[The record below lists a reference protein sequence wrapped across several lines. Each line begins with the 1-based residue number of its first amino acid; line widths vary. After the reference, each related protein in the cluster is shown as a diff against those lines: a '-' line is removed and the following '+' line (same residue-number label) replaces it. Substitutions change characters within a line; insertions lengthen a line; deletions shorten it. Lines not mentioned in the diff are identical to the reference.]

1 MLREA
6 LAGQRIA
13 ITGATGFLGTA
24 LVERL
29 LRQVPDAELVLIVRP
44 GRRGVADRVRREI
57 LRNDCFDRLRRLLG
71 DDFDAEMAR
80 RVTPIAGDVTQDG
93 LGLDAEGQAIF
104 ATCSTVIHSAA
115 SVSFDAPLDSAVE
128 INLLGPSRVAAT
140 MAAVR
145 SPAAIPADAAVRSPA
160 TPADAAHATAA
171 AHTTSTA
178 EAPSPANAPNAA
190 AHTTAAA
197 EAPITAKASRAAK
210 STKTSRATKGPAPAP
225 SPRSPHLIAVS
236 TAYVAGTRRGDA
248 PEALLP
254 DTPFATE
261 IEWRPEIVAARR
273 ARADYD
279 AESRHP
285 RQLASFTKAAR
296 SELGAAGVPVLA
308 AKAEKLRQEWVKDRM
323 VDAGKARAQGL
334 GWPDAYAYTK
344 ALGERALMES
354 RGDVRV
360 SIVRPSI
367 IESALAEPVPG
378 WIRGFRMAEPVI
390 ISLGKGLLKEFPGLP
405 EGVVDVIPVDLVVAA
420 IIAVAAN
427 GGPPEGTPPEVFQ
440 VASGSRN
447 PLRYRQLVEL
457 VRGWFG
463 EHPLADDNG
472 QPIVVPEW
480 SYPGRGRVRKQLAQ
494 ATRMLE
500 TAEKGLLSLPLRG
513 RQAELSAR
521 LEEKRAEAERALGYV
536 ELYGAYT
543 ETEAVFRMEHLLE
556 LWNTVPEDDQADFLF
571 DPAGIEW
578 RHYIRDTHMPSV
590 VTHARVRLAGPSR
603 RVPAAGTREER
614 GRRAILAPE
623 RHMAVFDLENTL
635 IASNVV
641 DSYAWLATR
650 RISDEDRLRLVLRT
664 LREAPR
670 LLALDRQDRGDFL
683 RHFYRRYEGA
693 PVARLE
699 HDAWELWSD
708 LLLTKAFPAGIRRVR
723 EHRRL
728 GHRTLLITGALDV
741 AIEPLRPL
749 FDDVMCASLG
759 VKDGRY
765 TGELLAAPPT
775 GEARA
780 LLMADYAAARGF
792 ELAEAVAY
800 ADSASDLP
808 MLEAVGHPVAVN
820 PETKLAAIARKRG
833 WHVEQW
839 PRSPGGPRP
848 LLPIARMAANS

>member
-24 LVERL
+24 LTERL
-29 LRQVPDAELVLIVRP
+29 LRQIPDLELVLIVRP
-44 GRRGVADRVRREI
+44 GRRGAGDRVRREI
-57 LRNDCFDRLRRLLG
+57 LRNDCFDRLRRQFG
-71 DDFDAEMAR
+71 ADAFDADMAR
-80 RVTPIAGDVTQDG
+80 RIIPVAGDVTAEG
-93 LGLDAEGQAIF
+93 LGLDADGRA
-104 ATCSTVIHSAA
+104 ALAGCSTVIHSAA
-115 SVSFDAPLDSAVE
+115 SVSFDAPLDMAVE

-140 MAAVR
+140 L
-145 SPAAIPADAAVRSPA
+145 ADVG
-160 TPADAAHATAA
+160 
-171 AHTTSTA
+171 
-178 EAPSPANAPNAA
+178 
-190 AHTTAAA
+190 
-197 EAPITAKASRAAK
+197 AKHGDR
-210 STKTSRATKGPAPAP
+210 P
-225 SPRSPHLIAVS
+225 PHLIAVS
-236 TAYVAGTRRGDA
+236 TAYVAGTRRGNA
-248 PEALLP
+248 PEALLA

-261 IEWRPEIVAARR
+261 IAWRPEVVAARR

-279 AESRHP
+279 AASRLP
-285 RQLASFTKAAR
+285 KQLSHFARAAR

-308 AKAEKLRQEWVKDRM
+308 AKAEKLRLEWVKDSLVR
-323 VDAGKARAQGL
+323 AGKARAQVL

-344 ALGERALMES
+344 ALGERALLEQ

-360 SIVRPSI
+360 SFVRPSI
-367 IESALAEPVPG
+367 IESALADPEPG

-420 IIAVAAN
+420 LIAVAAS
-427 GGPPEGTPPEVFQ
+427 GGPETGDAPQVFQ

-447 PLRYRQLVEL
+447 PLRYRRLVEL

-463 EHPLADDNG
+463 DHPLADSNG

-494 ATRMLE
+494 VTKALE
-500 TAEKGLLSLPLRG
+500 TAEKGLLALPLRG

-543 ETEAVFRMEHLLE
+543 ETEAVFQVDHLVA
-556 LWNTVPEDDQADFLF
+556 LWDTLPPEDQGDFLF

-578 RHYIRDTHMPSV
+578 PMYIQETHMPSV
-590 VTHARVRLAGPSR
+590 VSHARVRMAGPSKR
-603 RVPAAGTREER
+603 GPAALTREER
-614 GRRAILAPE
+614 GRRAVLAPE

-635 IASNVV
+635 IKSNVV
-641 DSYAWLATR
+641 DSFAYLATR
-650 RISDEDRLRLVLRT
+650 RITEEDRFRLVLKT
-664 LREAPR
+664 VREAPR
-670 LLALDRQDRGDFL
+670 LLKLDMQDRGDFL

-699 HDAWELWSD
+699 RDAWEMWND

-749 FDDVMCASLG
+749 FDDVVCATLG
-759 VKDGRY
+759 IKDGRY
-765 TGELLAAPPT
+765 TGELLEAPPT

-780 LLMADYAAARGF
+780 MLMADYAAEHGF
-792 ELAEAVAY
+792 RLEESVAY

-848 LLPIARMAANS
+848 LLPIARTAATR

>member
-29 LRQVPDAELVLIVRP
+29 LRQIPDCELALIVRP
-44 GRRGVADRVRREI
+44 GRRGPAERIRREI
-57 LRNDCFDRLRRLLG
+57 LRNDCFDRLRAELG
-71 DDFDAEMAR
+71 PAFDTEVSR
-80 RVTPIAGDVTQDG
+80 RIIAVAGDVGTDG
-93 LGLDAEGQAIF
+93 LGLDAAGQEILAG
-104 ATCSTVIHSAA
+104 CRTVIHAAA
-115 SVSFDAPLDSAVE
+115 SVSFDSPLDSAVE
-128 INLLGPSRVAAT
+128 VNLLGPSRVAAA
-140 MAAVR
+140 MGAAR
-145 SPAAIPADAAVRSPA
+145 ANFPEA
-160 TPADAAHATAA
+160 TPGAA
-171 AHTTSTA
+171 AH
-178 EAPSPANAPNAA
+178 
-190 AHTTAAA
+190 
-197 EAPITAKASRAAK
+197 
-210 STKTSRATKGPAPAP
+210 
-225 SPRSPHLIAVS
+225 LVAVS
-236 TAYVAGTRRGDA
+236 TAYVAGTRRGEA

-254 DTPFATE
+254 ETPFATE
-261 IEWRPEIVAARR
+261 IEWRPEVVAARR
-273 ARADYD
+273 VRADAD
-279 AESRHP
+279 AESRDPKHLT
-285 RQLASFTKAAR
+285 QFAKAALG
-296 SELGAAGVPVLA
+296 ELGAAGTPVLA
-308 AKAEKLRQEWVKDRM
+308 AKAEKLRLEWVKDHLIT
-323 VDAGKARAQGL
+323 AGKARARAL

-344 ALGERALMES
+344 ALGERALMEN
-354 RGDVRV
+354 RGEVRL

-367 IESALAEPVPG
+367 IESALAEPMAG

-390 ISLGKGLLKEFPGLP
+390 ISLGRGLLKEFPGLP

-420 IIAVAAN
+420 IVAVAAD
-427 GGPPEGTPPEVFQ
+427 GGPPAGAPPQVFQ

-447 PLRYRQLVEL
+447 PLRYRKLVEL
-457 VRGWFG
+457 VRDWFG
-463 EHPLADDNG
+463 EHPLADSNG

-480 SYPGRGRVRKQLAQ
+480 SYPGRGRVQKQLAQ
-494 ATRMLE
+494 ATRLLSA
-500 TAEKGLLSLPLRG
+500 AEKGLHALPLRG

-521 LEEKRAEAERALGYV
+521 LEEKRMEAERALGYV

-543 ETEAVFRMEHLLE
+543 ETEAVFRVDHLLE
-556 LWNTVPEDDQADFLF
+556 LWARLPPADQADFLF

-578 RHYIRDTHMPSV
+578 AMYVRDTHMPSV
-590 VTHARVRLAGPSR
+590 VSHARVRMAGPSKR
-603 RVPAAGTREER
+603 TTPAVSREDR

-623 RHMAVFDLENTL
+623 RQLAVFDLENTL
-635 IASNVV
+635 IKSNVV

-650 RISDEDRLRLVLRT
+650 RIDDEDRVRLVLRT

-670 LLALDRQDRGDFL
+670 LLSLDRQDRGDFL

-699 HDAWELWSD
+699 HDSWELWND
-708 LLLTKAFPAGIRRVR
+708 LLLTKAFPAGVRRVR

-759 VKDGRY
+759 VRDGRY
-765 TGELLAAPPT
+765 TGELLAGPPT

-780 LLMADYAAARGF
+780 LLMADYARQWGID
-792 ELAEAVAY
+792 LAESVAY

-848 LLPIARMAANS
+848 LLPIARAGANS